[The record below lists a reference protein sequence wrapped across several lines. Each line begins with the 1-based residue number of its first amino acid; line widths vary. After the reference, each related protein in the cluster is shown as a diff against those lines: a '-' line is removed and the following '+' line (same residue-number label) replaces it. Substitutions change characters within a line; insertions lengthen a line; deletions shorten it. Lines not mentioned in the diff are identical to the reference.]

1 MQVFIYKEGLTRFAT
16 ENYTNT
22 NNLKDG
28 DLFMHLT
35 NYAINKESAK
45 FQENESDFKKSLQD
59 TFDHIAAVEGA
70 DKVEKLWKQI
80 IDICIKTMLI
90 AYPHLEHN
98 YKSCTS
104 KSSAKSNRQCF

>member
-1 MQVFIYKEGLTRFAT
+1 MFIYKEGLTRFAT
-16 ENYTNT
+16 EAYTNT
-22 NNLKDG
+22 NNLKD
-28 DLFMHLT
+28 DNLFMHLT

-45 FQENESDFKKSLQD
+45 FQENESDFKKSLKE
-59 TFDHIAAVEGA
+59 TMDHIAEVEGE
-70 DKVEKLWKQI
+70 DKVKKIWKQI

-104 KSSAKSNRQCF
+104 KSSAKNNR